1 MKKTS
6 SVIYFNATKTQMPL
20 LILPSQNPKD
30 HKKKAVI
37 GVPEFDGKV
46 ELMPK
51 RGTTSTGK
59 N

>member
-1 MKKTS
+1 
-6 SVIYFNATKTQMPL
+6 MPL